1 MAGTINPAAPHHLP
15 PFITAPGD
23 TDVLFVVIVITLL
36 VAILLIGNFYFKLH
50 ALPEHMAHRS
60 QSTQF
65 QVVGIL
71 ALLAL
76 FTHNNLFWVAALL
89 IAAFE
94 VPDFTTPLNAIS
106 GAINDLSAKIERMG
120 GRTEPA
126 PAATATNEGEAP
138 PAAPEP
144 PGQPGHG
151 E

>member
-1 MAGTINPAAPHHLP
+1 MAGTINPVAPHHLP

-106 GAINDLSAKIERMG
+106 AAINELSARIERIG
-120 GRTEPA
+120 GSAGPA
-126 PAATATNEGEAP
+126 PAGTAPGDP
-138 PAAPEP
+138 PA
-144 PGQPGHG
+144 
-151 E
+151 